1 MRGTVRT
8 DQRFSLHVDGG
19 EPSALFDLQRDPAET
34 TDLLASEPERAERMR
49 SAYEAL
55 GARGERVPVYPED
68 LDEKTREQ
76 LRALGYTL

>member
-1 MRGTVRT
+1 
-8 DQRFSLHVDGG
+8 
-19 EPSALFDLQRDPAET
+19 
-34 TDLLASEPERAERMR
+34 MR